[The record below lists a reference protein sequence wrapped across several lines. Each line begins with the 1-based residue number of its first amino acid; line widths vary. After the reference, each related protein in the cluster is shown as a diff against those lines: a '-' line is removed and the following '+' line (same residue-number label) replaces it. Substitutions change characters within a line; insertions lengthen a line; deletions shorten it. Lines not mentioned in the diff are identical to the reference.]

1 FGRPDRRGPHLQ
13 PRAVGRRDRRP
24 RQSEQAVIWR
34 NEIAVALVR
43 PSASSE
49 NGITL
54 HQEGYMSMKSTWE
67 SFKVE
72 GNELLDRVTKIIA
85 EGNARS
91 IVIKQDGRKVAEFPL
106 TVGLVG
112 AVFAP
117 VLAAVGAL

>member
-1 FGRPDRRGPHLQ
+1 LL
-13 PRAVGRRDRRP
+13 
-24 RQSEQAVIWR
+24 E
-34 NEIAVALVR
+34 
-43 PSASSE
+43 
-49 NGITL
+49 
-54 HQEGYMSMKSTWE
+54 EGFMSMKSTWE

-72 GNELLDRVTKIIA
+72 GSELLDRVTKIIA

-117 VLAAVGAL
+117 VLAAVGALAAVLSKCTIEVERIVPEGKSNGTVAGEEALDPGRRGTRRQ

>member
-1 FGRPDRRGPHLQ
+1 
-13 PRAVGRRDRRP
+13 
-24 RQSEQAVIWR
+24 
-34 NEIAVALVR
+34 
-43 PSASSE
+43 
-49 NGITL
+49 
-54 HQEGYMSMKSTWE
+54 MSMKSTWE

-72 GNELLDRVTKIIA
+72 GSELLDRVNEIIA

-117 VLAAVGAL
+117 VLAAVGALAAVLSKCTIEVERVVPEGKSNSTARTKKAATKSRRTTRRRQ